1 MVVVLIVLEVLILL
15 FINSVSIP
23 NRSFN
28 NHRRCPSRSDFCRSS
43 IRSVCSCPCQ
53 RHIPVNRFRGV
64 PGMRASPYH
73 ERHLVGV
80 PQSVFIAV
88 GLDCRSAH
96 CGQTLLF
103 ITPISTCSNRG
114 SSLSNRRTP
123 SSLHTI
129 HKNINSNLIR
139 NCSTSLCSF
148 CCVRSL
154 AAVTTCRFV

>member
-1 MVVVLIVLEVLILL
+1 MLL
-15 FINSVSIP
+15 FINSLSIP

-28 NHRRCPSRSDFCRSS
+28 NPRRCPSRSDFCRSS

-103 ITPISTCSNRG
+103 ITPISTCSNHG

-129 HKNINSNLIR
+129 HKILIVI
-139 NCSTSLCSF
+139 LF
-148 CCVRSL
+148 VIVVL
-154 AAVTTCRFV
+154 AFAAFAVLGPLQL